1 MKSVLICHH
10 DALLDREGLAGWLA
24 SFSELAGIVVIREQG
39 QRIQRRIKR
48 EIERSGALRFVDVIA
63 FRLYYKL
70 LLAQQDTEV
79 EARLLE
85 RLAERYGHAPEETPV
100 FETHS
105 PNSKAARAFVKE
117 CAPDFMIA
125 RCKTILRRRMFSIP
139 TVGTFVIHPGICPEY
154 RNAHGCF
161 WALARGDKDRCGA
174 TLLQI
179 DKGVDTGPVYGYYSY
194 DFDEV
199 GESHIEIQNRSV
211 IENLDQI
218 AEKLHEVAAGE
229 AERIDTTGRESDTWG
244 QPWFSEY
251 LRWKAR
257 ARFDRLRERV
267 GMQK

>member
-10 DALLDREGLAGWLA
+10 DTLLDREGLAGWLA
-24 SFSELAGIVVIREQG
+24 SFSDLAGIVVIREEG
-39 QRIQRRIKR
+39 QRLKRRIKR
-48 EIERSGALRFVDVIA
+48 EVERSGALRFLDVLA

-70 LLAQQDTEV
+70 LLAPQDKRV
-79 EARLLE
+79 EAQLLE
-85 RLAERYGHAPEETPV
+85 DLALRYGKASVDTPI

-105 PNSKAARAFVKE
+105 PNSKEARAFVRD

-161 WALARGDKDRCGA
+161 WALAQGDTQRCGA

-179 DKGVDTGPVYGYYSY
+179 DKGVDTGPVYGYYRY
-194 DFDEV
+194 DFDEAS
-199 GESHIEIQNRSV
+199 ETHIEIQNRSV
-211 IENLDQI
+211 VENLDDI
-218 AEKLHEVAAGE
+218 AAKLREVAANE

-244 QPWFSEY
+244 QPWMTEY
-251 LRWKAR
+251 VRWKVR
-257 ARFDRLRERV
+257 AHLHQLRDRV
-267 GMQK
+267 GI